1 MILLCIPV
9 CSPYSYNNCMS
20 TVYRRYPIY
29 ELAMLIPYAPSAT
42 WLLSLIRSIYVRL
55 NY

>member
-9 CSPYSYNNCMS
+9 CSPYSYNNRMS
-20 TVYRRYPIY
+20 TIYRPYPIY
-29 ELAMLIPYAPSAT
+29 ELAMLIPYAPLVT
-42 WLLSLIRSIYVRL
+42 WLLSPILLIYVRL